1 MLDRRTLIA
10 AATSATVLAALPAL
24 ARTRQ
29 ATTSSAEGERLNA
42 IYERFYESLLDA
54 DPEFCTS
61 LGLDKG
67 ERAAAK
73 SRLTDRTSAGI
84 QRQHD
89 LYRKG
94 LRDLK
99 TIDTSKLSGMDLVN
113 YETFRGPWETF
124 VNAYDT
130 FSYGLHGWPE
140 PHPVTQL
147 SGIYRSI
154 PDFLVNQHGIAT
166 ANDADAYLA
175 RCTAFAVELNHETE
189 RMKADH
195 ASGVIPPDFVI
206 GRTLELYDK
215 VSAPAPEANVL
226 TSNLVSKTAANKIPG
241 EWADRCATI
250 VRDEI
255 YPAMQRQI
263 AELNKAHPRATHDAG
278 VWRLPQGAA
287 YYTYALRF
295 ATTTGMDAAEIHKL
309 GLDRMAELTARA
321 DSILK
326 AEEMTRGSVAE
337 RLRALGKD
345 PRFIYPNTDAGKAKL
360 IDELNL
366 QIVEMQ
372 RRLPEVFGRLPRAKV
387 EIRRVPPEI
396 EAGATGGYYQLPAL
410 DGSRPGAYYI
420 NLRDTTETPRWTLPT
435 LTYHEA
441 TPGHHHQIALAQEAT
456 GIPRLRR
463 LPTYSVYTEGW
474 ALYAEQLADEIGAY
488 KNDTFAR
495 LGYLQSHMFRAA
507 RLVVDTGLH
516 HFRWSRERAIQ
527 YMNEALGTPEGSN
540 VTEVERYCV
549 WPGQA
554 TSYMV
559 GQSRWV
565 AIREKARA
573 ALGDSFDI
581 RAFHDIA
588 LSAGAMPISVL
599 EGMIDR
605 WLTGQRRS
613 S

>member
-10 AATSATVLAALPAL
+10 VATSATALAALPAL
-24 ARTRQ
+24 ARTRP
-29 ATTSSAEGERLNA
+29 ATASGAEGERLNA

-61 LGLDKG
+61 LGLDKD

-154 PDFLVNQHGIAT
+154 PDFLANQHSIAT
-166 ANDADAYLA
+166 ADDADAYLA
-175 RCTAFAVELNHETE
+175 RCTAFAAELNHETE

-206 GRTLELYDK
+206 DRTLELYDK
-215 VSAPAPEANVL
+215 VIAPAPEANVL

-241 EWADRCATI
+241 EWTDRCAAI

-255 YPAMQRQI
+255 YPAMRRQI
-263 AELNKAHPRATHDAG
+263 AELTKVRLRATHDAG
-278 VWRLPQGAA
+278 VWRLPNGTA
-287 YYTYALRF
+287 YYIYALRF
-295 ATTTGMDAAEIHKL
+295 ATTTRMVAEEIHKL

-326 AEEMTRGSVAE
+326 AEGMTRGRVAE

-345 PRFIYPNTDAGKAKL
+345 PRFIYPNTDAGKTKL
-360 IDELNL
+360 IAELNL

-420 NLRDTTETPRWTLPT
+420 NLRDTAETPRWTLPT

-488 KNDTFAR
+488 KNDPFGR
-495 LGYLQSHMFRAA
+495 LGYLQSCMFRAA

-516 HFRWSRERAIQ
+516 HLRWSRERAIQ
-527 YMNEALGTPEGSN
+527 YMNEALGTPQRSN

-559 GQSRWV
+559 GQSRWM

-605 WLTGQRRS
+605 WLAGQRRS